1 MVARSA
7 RRAGA
12 GFTYVSVMVLVA
24 VIALA
29 GAATLKLGSVLQRSR
44 LEAELLAIGAEYADA
59 LQSYADATPAGQPT
73 QPRSFKE
80 LLRDPRSSTL
90 KRHLRRIYVDPLT
103 GSAEWGIVYA
113 GDKTGI
119 VAIYSL
125 SDAKAV
131 KIGNFPERFRA
142 FEGRTKVSDWKFTAA
157 GKPAGTAQQQA
168 ANAGANQGTANPGTA
183 NPGTA
188 NPGTANP
195 ALQQPGSL
203 FPATPAT
210 PPVPQQDGP
219 APEPAPPPDAPPPD
233 APQPEKP
240 ASQPD
245 QPPQEPPDPARDV
258 ENAPPTA
265 KPQQR

>member
-1 MVARSA
+1 MVARPA

-80 LLRDPRSSTL
+80 LLRD
-90 KRHLRRIYVDPLT
+90 LRRIYVDPLT

-113 GDKTGI
+113 GDKAGI

-142 FEGRTKVSDWKFTAA
+142 FEGRTKVSDWKFSAG
-157 GKPAGTAQQQA
+157 GKPAATAQQA
-168 ANAGANQGTANPGTA
+168 ANAGGNQGTANPGTA

-203 FPATPAT
+203 FPAAPAQ
-210 PPVPQQDGP
+210 PQQDGP

-245 QPPQEPPDPARDV
+245 EPPPPQEPPDPARDV
-258 ENAPPTA
+258 ENAPPPA

>member
-1 MVARSA
+1 MVARPA

-113 GDKTGI
+113 GDKAGI

-142 FEGRTKVSDWKFTAA
+142 FEGRAKVSDWKFSAG
-157 GKPAGTAQQQA
+157 GKPAAAAQQPA
-168 ANAGANQGTANPGTA
+168 ANAGANPGTA

-203 FPATPAT
+203 FPTAPAA
-210 PPVPQQDGP
+210 PQQDGP
-219 APEPAPPPDAPPPD
+219 APEPAPD

-240 ASQPD
+240 ASPPD
-245 QPPQEPPDPARDV
+245 EPPPQEQPDPARDV
-258 ENAPPTA
+258 ENAPPPA
-265 KPQQR
+265 RPQQR